1 MMVAMATNDPTSVER
16 PRMSDSLRPLTL
28 VVGMVAIMWVVE
40 IIDVLP
46 IGGDL
51 DRFGIRPRRFSGLEG
66 ILFAPFLH
74 TGFLHLI
81 ANTIPFLVLGCIIA
95 LGGADRFLSVTAIV
109 MVVSGLAT
117 WLVSPANTDHVG
129 ASGLVFGYVT
139 YLIGRGWFER
149 RIGYL
154 LGGLIVLMVYG
165 SVLWGVVPRPGISW
179 EMHLFGAAGGVL
191 AARLLHGQ
199 QPEQTSLPA

>member
-1 MMVAMATNDPTSVER
+1 MATNDPTSVER
-16 PRMSDSLRPLTL
+16 PRLSDSFRPFAL
-28 VVGMVAIMWVVE
+28 VVGMVAIMWAVE
-40 IIDVLP
+40 IVDLLP
-46 IGGDL
+46 IGGEL
-51 DRFGIRPRRFSGLEG
+51 DRFGIRPRHLDGLPG

-74 TGFLHLI
+74 DGFLHLI

-95 LGGADRFLSVTAIV
+95 FGGADRFLSVTVIV
-109 MVVSGLAT
+109 TVVSGLAT
-117 WLVSPANTDHVG
+117 WLVAPANTDHVG

-154 LGGLIVLMVYG
+154 LGGLVVVMVYG
-165 SVLWGVVPRPGISW
+165 SVLWGIVPRPGISW

-191 AARLLHGQ
+191 AARLLHGSR
-199 QPEQTSLPA
+199 PEQPTLPA